1 MITSP
6 LRYPGGKAKLFPYF
20 IELIRENRLFGAEY
34 CEPYAGGA
42 GLAIQ
47 LLIHGYVDHVSINDI
62 DQSIYAFWVSALFD
76 TERFCRL
83 IEKTPIDIAQWHRQ
97 QEIWEAS
104 DLDNKLKLGF
114 SAYFLN
120 RTNRSGIIEGAGP
133 IGGYAQK
140 GNWKLD
146 VRLVKGKQIENIKAL
161 SRYASQI
168 KVSNLD
174 ALDFVRQKVGS
185 ERCLVYLDP
194 PYFVKGHKLYK
205 NFYRP
210 EDHLEI
216 AGELKRRRKSN
227 WVVSYDDVPEI
238 RAAYSSFAPIT
249 YLLNYSAGEKSVGSE
264 VIFLS
269 DNLTAPEVRGF
280 SVHHVRRRSAE
291 RPAKARTTGRK
302 KSKVRR
308 LASRTKPKGRRCAR

>member
-1 MITSP
+1 MIVSP

-20 IELIRENRLFGAEY
+20 SALIRENRLFGAEY

-47 LLIHGYVDHVSINDI
+47 LLTQGFVDHVSINDI
-62 DQSIYAFWVSALFD
+62 DQSIYAFWRSVLFD
-76 TERFCRL
+76 TDRFCRL
-83 IEKTPIDIAQWHRQ
+83 IEKTPIDIDQWHRQ

-104 DLDNKLKLGF
+104 DFDNKLKFGF

-133 IGGYAQK
+133 IGGYEQK
-140 GNWKLD
+140 GNWKLG
-146 VRLVKGKQIENIKAL
+146 VRLVKAKQIENIQAL
-161 SRYASQI
+161 ARFANQI

-174 ALDFVRQKVGS
+174 ALDFVSQKVGG
-185 ERCLVYLDP
+185 ERSLVYLDP

-205 NFYRP
+205 NFYRA

-216 AGELKRRRKSN
+216 AAELKRRRKSH

-238 RAAYSSFAPIT
+238 RAAYSTFAPIT
-249 YLLNYSAGEKSVGSE
+249 YLLNYSAGEKSEGSE

-269 DNLTAPEVRGF
+269 DTLKAPEVTGF
-280 SVHHVRRRSAE
+280 SVHHVRKKTPARSA
-291 RPAKARTTGRK
+291 RVLPK
-302 KSKVRR
+302 KTKVRQ
-308 LASRTKPKGRRCAR
+308 LTKPRGRRRA